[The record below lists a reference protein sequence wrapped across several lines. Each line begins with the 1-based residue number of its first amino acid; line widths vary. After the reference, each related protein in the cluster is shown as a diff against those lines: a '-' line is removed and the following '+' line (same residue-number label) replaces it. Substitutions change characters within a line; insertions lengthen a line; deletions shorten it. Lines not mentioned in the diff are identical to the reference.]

1 MTIPERVYRLIL
13 RAYPAD
19 YRREYGEPML
29 QLLRT
34 NCGNA
39 TLRSGAWFDCGAGFW
54 PMSCAVFR
62 RHIWRHLRV
71 QKEASC
77 GIERRWLFF
86 PRCSSSTS
94 AIAFWRTRFSG
105 FKGLSPAFSWR
116 TGPPITTTGGC
127 YTLAVWSVIDA
138 LKVVL
143 AVALCLLI
151 MKKFHIGR
159 LARGIAVG
167 VPIVVA
173 GRIVFGLLSKVL
185 WLLPVLAHAL
195 VQLLILGLAVA
206 LLLLIMKKLS
216 IPGFARG
223 VLVAVPI
230 VAAGITGAL
239 LDELRPSMV
248 AGYLVVSLLLP
259 MSVVVGAWAAN
270 AWGRWKDESGPDK
283 LSFRSPDEKPGG
295 ARSKRGNRKGLRLR
309 YFRINR
315 LQTKTETPFRFCRRS
330 CARSAASKCTRSP
343 PWQARW
349 SRSG

>member
-29 QLLRT
+29 QLLRDQLRE
-34 NCGNA
+34 CDSAQWCVVRLWGRILA
-39 TLRSGAWFDCGAGFW
+39 DVLRSIPAAY
-54 PMSCAVFR
+54 
-62 RHIWRHLRV
+62 L
-71 QKEASC
+71 EA
-77 GIERRWLFF
+77 
-86 PRCSSSTS
+86 PSSSEGG
-94 AIAFWRTRFSG
+94 IMRHRTTLAV
-105 FKGLSPAFSWR
+105 LSTLLFIHLGNRVLAHTLFRIQGPFTRLFLAHRPADYDDRW
-116 TGPPITTTGGC
+116 I

-270 AWGRWKDESGPDK
+270 AWGRWKDESGPDQTE
-283 LSFRSPDEKPGG
+283 LPIPG
-295 ARSKRGNRKGLRLR
+295 
-309 YFRINR
+309 
-315 LQTKTETPFRFCRRS
+315 
-330 CARSAASKCTRSP
+330 
-343 PWQARW
+343 
-349 SRSG
+349 